1 MEKKN
6 DLPDC
11 NMAECHT
18 PVYRAALF
26 EQHLNEIVLDAEC
39 IERLQ
44 EVPDEWKEAIR
55 DLKSRAVLVRDK
67 WQKLLDERAND
78 GLVMADA

>member
-6 DLPDC
+6 SLPDC
-11 NMAECHT
+11 NMAECRT
-18 PVYRAALF
+18 PAYRAALF

-44 EVPDEWKEAIR
+44 EAPDEWKEAVR
-55 DLKSRAVLVRDK
+55 DLKSRAVLVRDR
-67 WQKLLDERAND
+67 WQKLLDERTED
-78 GLVMADA
+78 GLVL

>member
-6 DLPDC
+6 SLPDC

-18 PVYRAALF
+18 PAYRAALF

-39 IERLQ
+39 IERLK
-44 EVPDEWKEAIR
+44 EVPAEWGTMVHDFAV
-55 DLKSRAVLVRDK
+55 RAMVIRDK
-67 WQKLLDERAND
+67 WQKILDERAKD
-78 GLVMADA
+78 GLVLANT

>member
-1 MEKKN
+1 MEKK
-6 DLPDC
+6 DSLPDC

-18 PVYRAALF
+18 PAYRAALF

-55 DLKSRAVLVRDK
+55 DLKSRSVLVRDK
-67 WQKLLDERAND
+67 WQRLLDERAEN
-78 GLVMADA
+78 GLVL

>member
-6 DLPDC
+6 SLPDC

-18 PVYRAALF
+18 PAYRAALF
-26 EQHLNEIVLDAEC
+26 ERHLNEIVLDAEC
-39 IERLQ
+39 IGRLR

-67 WQKLLDERAND
+67 WQRLLDERAED
-78 GLVMADA
+78 GLVL